1 MNYSF
6 IYNKSESVASSSVNE
21 MTRIS
26 DVMSADSV
34 LVPDV
39 PGFQQRLASF
49 KTNSMSAEVITQT
62 RTADSNPRGQGRRG
76 RFRGGNN
83 AQDAPP
89 TNRGF
94 NNRNNRAKKEKN
106 VNPGNDIPNNREPAP
121 EQESTT
127 VTAAPQSETNT
138 DSDVCWI
145 CAEPVKYYSLSECN
159 HRTCHVCAIRLRALY
174 KKTDCTFCK
183 VGFFKGEFECVIV

>member
-1 MNYSF
+1 
-6 IYNKSESVASSSVNE
+6 
-21 MTRIS
+21 
-26 DVMSADSV
+26 MSAD
-34 LVPDV
+34 
-39 PGFQQRLASF
+39 
-49 KTNSMSAEVITQT
+49 VITH
-62 RTADSNPRGQGRRG
+62 TADASRGQGRRG
-76 RFRGGNN
+76 YSNKKARGGNN

-89 TNRGF
+89 TNRGS
-94 NNRNNRAKKEKN
+94 NNRNNRAKKN
-106 VNPGNDIPNNREPAP
+106 NIGNDIQNNREPA

-127 VTAAPQSETNT
+127 TIAAPQSETGD

-183 VGFFKGEFECVIV
+183 VSFQGF

>member
-1 MNYSF
+1 
-6 IYNKSESVASSSVNE
+6 
-21 MTRIS
+21 
-26 DVMSADSV
+26 
-34 LVPDV
+34 
-39 PGFQQRLASF
+39 
-49 KTNSMSAEVITQT
+49 MSAEVITQV
-62 RTADSNPRGQGRRG
+62 RTADASTRGQGRRG
-76 RFRGGNN
+76 RSRGGNN
-83 AQDAPP
+83 AQDTPN
-89 TNRGF
+89 NRGS

-106 VNPGNDIPNNREPAP
+106 VNLDDDIPNNRESA

-127 VTAAPQSETNT
+127 IIAALQSQTDG

-183 VGFFKGEFECVIV
+183 VRV